1 MIQIKTRLLNTMKPW
16 KTVHRILYDIVV
28 FHYIPGAIH
37 LCNKTGFGKG
47 SVKCIVDLD
56 HNGSSQA
63 FKAARNVFEKP
74 VILFLN
80 LHSQRKENIMN
91 IIWKCCVLF
100 NMLLLCVFRVH
111 MLWLFRSAKF
121 SLHQGNVSL
130 EGTYYTTRCE
140 CD

>member
-100 NMLLLCVFRVH
+100 NRSMRVLCDVIHVQRNSEGRG
-111 MLWLFRSAKF
+111 LFVRSSGLS
-121 SLHQGNVSL
+121 SLIAASRRPH
-130 EGTYYTTRCE
+130 
-140 CD
+140 